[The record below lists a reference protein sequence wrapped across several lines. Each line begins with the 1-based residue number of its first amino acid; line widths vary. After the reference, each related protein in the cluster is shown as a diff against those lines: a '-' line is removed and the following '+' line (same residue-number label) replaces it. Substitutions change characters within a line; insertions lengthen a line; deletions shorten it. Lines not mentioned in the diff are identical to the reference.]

1 MILQSLNDLYAR
13 LADDPAY
20 EIAPPG
26 FSPQKISFRIALKP
40 DGCLFAIEDARTPD
54 EKGKLQNTVMLV
66 PGEAKPPGAGINP
79 GLLWDNQTYLLGRQ
93 PEDKPEGFG
102 LKRFEALRQRHLEL
116 EHLIHDPS
124 FSAVC
129 RFLEQWSPERIAEF
143 PILNDVGTGFGIFAL
158 QGEKRPVHEVKRV
171 QEWWRGTLNQNSVG
185 DVESSQCL
193 LTGIVGPVAR
203 LHPKIKGV
211 TGSQAAGASIVSF
224 NASAYESYGKS
235 QSFNAPVSEEA
246 AFQYGTALNS
256 LLTGPKSKKHRI
268 RIGDTTTVFWTEK
281 PTIIEDLFAD
291 LFSGGS
297 QAAEETQDTTRRTQ
311 LQQLLEAVRSGGRY
325 EEHGESQT
333 PFYILGLAPNA
344 ARVSIRFFYRSTI
357 SELVTKLHDH
367 HECMKQVR
375 QFTEASGSKFPD
387 PEFPAVWQ
395 ILRETARVA
404 DEIPPLL
411 GGALTRSIVEGSPYP
426 EGLFS
431 AIIRRIQ
438 ADRTI
443 NYLRAATLKAVLVRN
458 HQLTIPTM
466 LDTANPDPAYLLGRL
481 FSTLEK
487 TQEDALG
494 NVNAGIRD
502 RFYSAASATPASV
515 FPKLLRTYQ
524 HHLEKMPS
532 GALAER
538 IGPEKARKAKTFRE
552 KLVQDIVAELPASGF
567 PNQLTLQKQGIFAIG
582 YYHQRKDFFTKKDAP
597 NDSDDAQ

>member
-1 MILQSLNDLYAR
+1 MILQALNELYGR

-26 FSPQKISFRIALKP
+26 FSPQKISFRIVLKP
-40 DGCLFAIEDARTPD
+40 EGSLFAIEDARTPD

-93 PEDKPEGFG
+93 PEDKPDGFG
-102 LKRFEALRQRHLEL
+102 LKRFEALRQRHVDL
-116 EHLIHDPS
+116 EHVIKDPS
-124 FSAVC
+124 FSTVC
-129 RFLEQWSPERIAEF
+129 RFLEQWSPERLAEF
-143 PILNDVGTGFGIFAL
+143 TILNEVGTGFGIFVL
-158 QGEKRPVHEVKRV
+158 QGEKRGVHEIQRV
-171 QEWWRGTLNQNSVG
+171 QEWWRGTLDQNSAV
-185 DVESSQCL
+185 DVLSSQCL

-246 AFQYGTALNS
+246 AFQYGAALNS
-256 LLTGPKSKKHRI
+256 LLTGPRSQKHRI

-291 LFSGGS
+291 LFSSGS
-297 QAAEETQDTTRRTQ
+297 QAVEEIQDVTRRVQ
-311 LQQLLEAVRSGGRY
+311 IQQLLEAVRSGGRY
-325 EEHGESQT
+325 EEQGESQT

-344 ARVSIRFFYRSTI
+344 ARVSIRFFHRSTI
-357 SELVTKLHDH
+357 SELVAKLHDH
-367 HECMKQVR
+367 HESLKMVR
-375 QFTEASGSKFPD
+375 QFTQTVGARLPD

-411 GGALTRSIVEGSPYP
+411 GGALTRSIVEGVPYP

-443 NYLRAATLKAVLVRN
+443 NYLRAAALKAVLVRN
-458 HQLTIPTM
+458 HQLFIPIM
-466 LDTANPDPAYLLGRL
+466 LDTNNTDPAYLLGRL
-481 FSTLEK
+481 FST
-487 TQEDALG
+487 
-494 NVNAGIRD
+494 
-502 RFYSAASATPASV
+502 
-515 FPKLLRTYQ
+515 
-524 HHLEKMPS
+524 
-532 GALAER
+532 
-538 IGPEKARKAKTFRE
+538 
-552 KLVQDIVAELPASGF
+552 
-567 PNQLTLQKQGIFAIG
+567 
-582 YYHQRKDFFTKKDAP
+582 
-597 NDSDDAQ
+597 